1 MPDISAIQNTPDVS
15 FIDNKT
21 IDDVRGDMVAD
32 FEAFML
38 QATGSKVSLG
48 RASVHRMILYSA
60 AAQIYQAMQ
69 YVDRAGKQSLL
80 KYSYSEFLDNLAL
93 LKGVTRE
100 PAKAATTTIRFTASA
115 TRTLATPIPAGTRV
129 SSSGSIYF
137 STMEYAEIP
146 AGSLTVDVLAECT
159 ATGNA
164 GNGLAPGEVS
174 TIVDPVPYIISAVN
188 QNTTEGGADVEN
200 DESLAERVY
209 LAPGA
214 YSTAGPEDG
223 YLYHAKKYNAAIGDV
238 VATSDHE
245 AGQVDIVFIM
255 ADGSKPGAA
264 MISGQPGY
272 DPGQLTAMIS
282 GLQAYLSGKTIR
294 PMTDKLTVKAP
305 EEVTYSINLTYYIN
319 RSDSARAVAIQ
330 AAVAQAVE
338 EYKTWQRTIGRDVN
352 PSQLAAM
359 VMEAGAKRVT
369 VTAPTFAAVAATKVA
384 ALTGSATVTYGGL
397 EDD

>member
-1 MPDISAIQNTPDVS
+1 MTASINAANFLMLSTFGIAAVGYLLGRI
-15 FIDNKT
+15 T
-21 IDDVRGDMVAD
+21 IKGI
-32 FEAFML
+32 
-38 QATGSKVSLG
+38 SLG
-48 RASVHRMILYSA
+48 T
-60 AAQIYQAMQ
+60 
-69 YVDRAGKQSLL
+69 AGV
-80 KYSYSEFLDNLAL
+80 FVIAL
-93 LKGVTRE
+93 VYG
-100 PAKAATTTIRFTASA
+100 AFF
-115 TRTLATPIPAGTRV
+115 GTRFNSRFV
-129 SSSGSIYF
+129 I
-137 STMEYAEIP
+137 EEINYASQALKIIEN
-146 AGSLTVDVLAECT
+146 L
-159 ATGNA
+159 
-164 GNGLAPGEVS
+164 GLVFFVTSVGF
-174 TIVDPVPYIISAVN
+174 I
-188 QNTTEGGADVEN
+188 
-200 DESLAERVY
+200 
-209 LAPGA
+209 
-214 YSTAGPEDG
+214 AGPNFFKNMKHNFKSYVLLG
-223 YLYHAKKYNAAIGDV
+223 VVIILSGGLTAILCLLVGR
-238 VATSDHE
+238 AIE
-245 AGQVDIVFIM
+245 
-255 ADGSKPGAA
+255 
-264 MISGQPGY
+264 SGQPGY

>member
-69 YVDRAGKQSLL
+69 YV
-80 KYSYSEFLDNLAL
+80 
-93 LKGVTRE
+93 
-100 PAKAATTTIRFTASA
+100 
-115 TRTLATPIPAGTRV
+115 
-129 SSSGSIYF
+129 
-137 STMEYAEIP
+137 
-146 AGSLTVDVLAECT
+146 LAECT

-174 TIVDPVPYIISAVN
+174 TIVDPVPYITSAVN

-223 YLYHAKKYNAAIGDV
+223 YLYHAKKYNAAIGGGYCF
-238 VATSDHE
+238 HHGRRFK
-245 AGQVDIVFIM
+245 AGRGHDLRPAGVPLRQDDPPH
-255 ADGSKPGAA
+255 DGQANRESPG
-264 MISGQPGY
+264 GGH
-272 DPGQLTAMIS
+272 
-282 GLQAYLSGKTIR
+282 
-294 PMTDKLTVKAP
+294 
-305 EEVTYSINLTYYIN
+305 
-319 RSDSARAVAIQ
+319 IQ
-330 AAVAQAVE
+330 H
-338 EYKTWQRTIGRDVN
+338 
-352 PSQLAAM
+352 
-359 VMEAGAKRVT
+359 
-369 VTAPTFAAVAATKVA
+369 
-384 ALTGSATVTYGGL
+384 
-397 EDD
+397 

>member
-32 FEAFML
+32 FEAFMTE
-38 QATGSKVSLG
+38 ASGSRVSLG

-69 YVDRAGKQSLL
+69 YIDRAGKQSLL

-115 TRTLATPIPAGTRV
+115 TRTLATPIPAGTRI
-129 SSSGSIYF
+129 SSSGSVYF
-137 STMEYAEIP
+137 QTTEYAEIP
-146 AGSLTVDVLAECT
+146 AGDLTVDVPAECT
-159 ATGNA
+159 VTGKD
-164 GNGLAPGEVS
+164 GNGLAIGEVS
-174 TIVDPVPYIISAVN
+174 TIVDPIPYITSATN
-188 QNTTEGGADVEN
+188 LTATEGGADVE
-200 DESLAERVY
+200 DDATLAERVY

-223 YLYHAKKYNAAIGDV
+223 YLYHAKAYNAAIGDV
-238 VATSDHE
+238 VATSNQE

-255 ADGSKPGAA
+255 ADGSTPG
-264 MISGQPGY
+264 SS
-272 DPGQLTAMIS
+272 MIS

-294 PMTDKLTVKAP
+294 PMTDKLTVSAP
-305 EEVTYSINLTYYIN
+305 EEIAYNIELTYYIN

-338 EYKTWQRTIGRDVN
+338 DYKAWQRTIGRDIN

-369 VTAPTFAAVAATKVA
+369 VTAPTFAPVAATKVA
-384 ALTGSATVTYGGL
+384 ALSGSASVTYGGL

>member
-32 FEAFML
+32 FEAFMTE
-38 QATGSKVSLG
+38 ASGSRVSLG

-115 TRTLATPIPAGTRV
+115 ARTLATPIPAGTRI
-129 SSSGSIYF
+129 SSGGSVYF
-137 STMEYAEIP
+137 QTTEYAEIP
-146 AGSLTVDVLAECT
+146 AGDLTVDVSAECT
-159 ATGNA
+159 VTGKD
-164 GNGLAPGEVS
+164 GNGLAIGEVS
-174 TIVDPVPYIISAVN
+174 TIVDPVPYITSATN
-188 QNTTEGGADVEN
+188 LTATEGGADIE
-200 DESLAERVY
+200 DDASLAERVY

-223 YLYHAKKYNAAIGDV
+223 YLYHAKKYSAAIGDV
-238 VATSDHE
+238 VATSNQE

-255 ADGSKPGAA
+255 ADGSTPG
-264 MISGQPGY
+264 
-272 DPGQLTAMIS
+272 TEVIS
-282 GLQAYLSGKTIR
+282 GLQTYLSGKTIR
-294 PMTDKLTVKAP
+294 PMTDKLTVSAP
-305 EEVTYSINLTYYIN
+305 AEIPYSIELTYYIN

-338 EYKTWQRTIGRDVN
+338 NYKTWQRTIGRDVN

-369 VTAPTFAAVAATKVA
+369 VTAPTFTTVADTKVS
-384 ALTGSATVTYGGL
+384 ALSGSASVTYGGL

>member
-32 FEAFML
+32 FEAFMTE
-38 QATGSKVSLG
+38 ASGSRVSLG

-69 YVDRAGKQSLL
+69 YIDRAGKQSLL

-115 TRTLATPIPAGTRV
+115 TRTLATPIPAGTRI
-129 SSSGSIYF
+129 SSSGSVYF
-137 STMEYAEIP
+137 QTTEYAEIP
-146 AGSLTVDVLAECT
+146 AGALTVDVPAECT
-159 ATGNA
+159 VTGKD
-164 GNGLAPGEVS
+164 GNGLAIGEVS
-174 TIVDPVPYIISAVN
+174 TIVDPIPYITSATN
-188 QNTTEGGADVEN
+188 LTATEGGADVE
-200 DESLAERVY
+200 DDATLAERVY

-223 YLYHAKKYNAAIGDV
+223 YLYHAKAYNAAIGDV
-238 VATSDHE
+238 VATSNQE
-245 AGQVDIVFIM
+245 AGRVDIVFIM
-255 ADGSKPGAA
+255 ADGSTPG
-264 MISGQPGY
+264 SS
-272 DPGQLTAMIS
+272 MIS

-294 PMTDKLTVKAP
+294 PMTDKLTVSAP
-305 EEVTYSINLTYYIN
+305 EEIAYNIELTYYIN

-338 EYKTWQRTIGRDVN
+338 DYKAWQRTIGRDVN

-369 VTAPTFAAVAATKVA
+369 VTAPTFATVAATKVA
-384 ALTGSATVTYGGL
+384 ALSGSASVTYGGL

>member
-174 TIVDPVPYIISAVN
+174 TIVDPVPYITSAVN
-188 QNTTEGGADVEN
+188 QNTTEGGADVDQPEPQARPDAAEYPHAQHA
-200 DESLAERVY
+200 DEEHGV
-209 LAPGA
+209 G
-214 YSTAGPEDG
+214 
-223 YLYHAKKYNAAIGDV
+223 V
-238 VATSDHE
+238 VAEGEEPFRLLTGQG
-245 AGQVDIVFIM
+245 AGGVQLRRRAG
-255 ADGSKPGAA
+255 ADGVAPHQPQHQRSAAGA
-264 MISGQPGY
+264 GDPEQRLHQPRQPGG
-272 DPGQLTAMIS
+272 GQL
-282 GLQAYLSGKTIR
+282 
-294 PMTDKLTVKAP
+294 P
-305 EEVTYSINLTYYIN
+305 EPQS
-319 RSDSARAVAIQ
+319 Q
-330 AAVAQAVE
+330 
-338 EYKTWQRTIGRDVN
+338 QR
-352 PSQLAAM
+352 
-359 VMEAGAKRVT
+359 
-369 VTAPTFAAVAATKVA
+369 
-384 ALTGSATVTYGGL
+384 
-397 EDD
+397 

>member
-174 TIVDPVPYIISAVN
+174 WP
-188 QNTTEGGADVEN
+188 
-200 DESLAERVY
+200 
-209 LAPGA
+209 LAPILRQA
-214 YSTAGPEDG
+214 RRTDTCTTPRSTTPP
-223 YLYHAKKYNAAIGDV
+223 LV
-238 VATSDHE
+238 TWWPQATTKRARWILFSSWPTVPSR
-245 AGQVDIVFIM
+245 A
-255 ADGSKPGAA
+255 
-264 MISGQPGY
+264 
-272 DPGQLTAMIS
+272 
-282 GLQAYLSGKTIR
+282 R
-294 PMTDKLTVKAP
+294 P
-305 EEVTYSINLTYYIN
+305 
-319 RSDSARAVAIQ
+319 
-330 AAVAQAVE
+330 
-338 EYKTWQRTIGRDVN
+338 
-352 PSQLAAM
+352 
-359 VMEAGAKRVT
+359 
-369 VTAPTFAAVAATKVA
+369 
-384 ALTGSATVTYGGL
+384 
-397 EDD
+397 

>member
-32 FEAFML
+32 FEAFMTE
-38 QATGSKVSLG
+38 ASGSRVSLG

-69 YVDRAGKQSLL
+69 YIDRAGKQSLL

-115 TRTLATPIPAGTRV
+115 TRTLATPIPAGTRI
-129 SSSGSIYF
+129 SSSGSVYF
-137 STMEYAEIP
+137 QTTEYAEIP
-146 AGSLTVDVLAECT
+146 AGDLTVDVPAECT
-159 ATGNA
+159 VTGKD
-164 GNGLAPGEVS
+164 GNGLAIGEVS
-174 TIVDPVPYIISAVN
+174 TIVDPIPYITSATN
-188 QNTTEGGADVEN
+188 LTATEGGADVE
-200 DESLAERVY
+200 DDATLAERVY

-223 YLYHAKKYNAAIGDV
+223 YLYHAKAYNAAIGDV
-238 VATSDHE
+238 VATSNQE

-255 ADGSKPGAA
+255 ADGSTPG
-264 MISGQPGY
+264 SS
-272 DPGQLTAMIS
+272 MIS

-294 PMTDKLTVKAP
+294 PMTDKLTVSAP
-305 EEVTYSINLTYYIN
+305 EEIAYNIELTYYIN

-338 EYKTWQRTIGRDVN
+338 DYKVWQRTIGRDVN

-369 VTAPTFAAVAATKVA
+369 VTAPTFATVAATKVA
-384 ALTGSATVTYGGL
+384 ALSGSASVTYGGL

>member
-32 FEAFML
+32 FEAFMTE
-38 QATGSKVSLG
+38 ASGSRVSLG

-69 YVDRAGKQSLL
+69 YIDRAGKQSLL

-115 TRTLATPIPAGTRV
+115 TRTLATPIPAGTRI
-129 SSSGSIYF
+129 SSSGSVYF
-137 STMEYAEIP
+137 QTTEYAEIP
-146 AGSLTVDVLAECT
+146 AGDLTVDVPAECT
-159 ATGNA
+159 VTGKD
-164 GNGLAPGEVS
+164 GNGLAIGEVS
-174 TIVDPVPYIISAVN
+174 TIVDPIPYITSATN
-188 QNTTEGGADVEN
+188 LSATEGGADVE
-200 DESLAERVY
+200 DDATLAERVY

-223 YLYHAKKYNAAIGDV
+223 YLYHAKAYNAAIGDV
-238 VATSDHE
+238 VATSNQE

-255 ADGSKPGAA
+255 ADGSTPG
-264 MISGQPGY
+264 SS
-272 DPGQLTAMIS
+272 MIS

-294 PMTDKLTVKAP
+294 PMTDKLTVSAP
-305 EEVTYSINLTYYIN
+305 EEITYTINLTYYIN

-338 EYKTWQRTIGRDVN
+338 NYKAWQRTIGRDIN
-352 PSQLAAM
+352 PSRLAAM

-369 VTAPTFAAVAATKVA
+369 VTAPTFTAVAATKVA
-384 ALTGSATVTYGGL
+384 ALNGSASVTYGGL

>member
-32 FEAFML
+32 FEAFMTE
-38 QATGSKVSLG
+38 ASGSRVSLG

-115 TRTLATPIPAGTRV
+115 TRALATPIPAGTRI
-129 SSSGSIYF
+129 STSGSVYF
-137 STMEYAEIP
+137 QTVEYAEIP
-146 AGSLTVDVLAECT
+146 AGDLTVDVSAECT
-159 ATGNA
+159 VTGEA
-164 GNGLAPGEVS
+164 GNGLTPGEVS
-174 TIVDPVPYIISAVN
+174 TIVDPVPYITSATN
-188 QNTTEGGADVEN
+188 LTATEGGADIED

-214 YSTAGPEDG
+214 YSTAGPENG
-223 YLYHAKKYNAAIGDV
+223 YLYHAKKFSAAIGDV
-238 VATSDHE
+238 VATSDQE
-245 AGQVDIVFIM
+245 AGRVDIVFIM
-255 ADGSKPGAA
+255 ADGSTPG
-264 MISGQPGY
+264 
-272 DPGQLTAMIS
+272 TEMIS
-282 GLQAYLSGKTIR
+282 GLQTYLSGKTIR
-294 PMTDKLTVKAP
+294 PMTDKLTVSAP
-305 EEVTYSINLTYYIN
+305 EEIAYSIELTYYIN

-338 EYKTWQRTIGRDVN
+338 DYKTWQRTIGRDIN

-369 VTAPTFAAVAATKVA
+369 VTAPTFATVADTKVA
-384 ALTGSATVTYGGL
+384 ALSGSASVTYGGL

>member
-115 TRTLATPIPAGTRV
+115 TRTLATPIPAG
-129 SSSGSIYF
+129 
-137 STMEYAEIP
+137 
-146 AGSLTVDVLAECT
+146 SLTVDVLAECT

-174 TIVDPVPYIISAVN
+174 TIVDPVPYITSAVN

-255 ADGSKPGAA
+255 ADGSKPGA
-264 MISGQPGY
+264 
-272 DPGQLTAMIS
+272 AMIS